1 MQAKENYF
9 GFDSGGTVVVADD
22 LSGAAECAAEFMQPE
37 VPTVIRLVNTAGKA
51 SASTLV
57 WDLDAR
63 EAAPTLSFD
72 ILESVHQSRR
82 TYVKI
87 DSLLRGNWAQ
97 LVALVAKTV
106 PRPIIFCSALP
117 RLGRG
122 MRDGFVN
129 LSPVLA
135 AGQRLAHYQASAIQ
149 GLAWAGT
156 SAGHHQLGDG
166 TEDAIC
172 QRLWAALQ
180 RNSVTVVDATTDD
193 ELDKLALALESL
205 PIPYTAIGSA
215 GLASALARVLAP
227 PTNICAL
234 GRTSSMAVLVGSQ
247 TGPAREQLAELAAK
261 SGETVGMWSAIHGH
275 AAVFAP
281 PPQDRVLHLFSTQL
295 DESDTQ
301 GGRDLTRRF
310 VHDALANLPPVDCFV
325 ATGGETARALCDA
338 LGVGQIDVLGQ
349 IEPGISL
356 ARMKTPDG
364 VRRLVLKSGSFGDRG
379 TLARVARLG
388 GLLTTTV
395 LERQL

>member
-1 MQAKENYF
+1 MQAIENYF
-9 GFDSGGTVVVADD
+9 GFDSGGTVVIADD
-22 LSGAAECAAEFMQPE
+22 LSGAAECAAEFAQPG
-37 VPTVIRLVNTAGKA
+37 VPTVLRLVHTAGKA
-51 SASTLV
+51 SGCTLV

-63 EAAPTLSFD
+63 EAAPTLSTD
-72 ILESVHQSRR
+72 VLESIHQSRR

-97 LVALVAKTV
+97 LVALVAQTV
-106 PRPIIFCSALP
+106 ARPIILCSALP

-122 MRDGFVN
+122 MRDGFVD

-135 AGQRLAHYQASAIQ
+135 VGQRLAYYQASAIQ

-156 SAGHHQLGDG
+156 SAGHHLLGAG
-166 TEDAIC
+166 TDDAIR
-172 QRLWAALQ
+172 QRLWAAMQ
-180 RNSVTVVDATTDD
+180 RDSVTVVDATTDA
-193 ELDKLALALESL
+193 ELDTLARALESL
-205 PIPYTAIGSA
+205 PSPYTAIGSA

-227 PTNICAL
+227 PTSICTL
-234 GRTSSMAVLVGSQ
+234 GRTSSMAILVGSQ
-247 TGPAREQLAELAAK
+247 TGPAREQLAELAAE
-261 SGETVGMWSAIHGH
+261 SGETVGMWSAIHGR
-275 AAVFAP
+275 AAAFAP
-281 PPQDRVLHLFSTQL
+281 PPQGRALHIFSTQL
-295 DESDTQ
+295 DESGTQ

-310 VHDALANLPPVDCFV
+310 VHDALANLPPVDCFM

-356 ARMKTPDG
+356 AQMNTPDG
-364 VRRLVLKSGSFGDRG
+364 VRRLVLKSGSFGDRE

-388 GLLTTTV
+388 GLLTTTA